1 VIATASAQH
10 LEFVRTLGADE
21 ALDYRAPDLPES
33 LHDIDVVIDGV
44 SAANIASIY
53 PAMKPGSVAISL
65 FEFTSQSLRDLMT
78 ALVGLVVAGT
88 LEVVRSQTPP
98 GPGGLS
104 SRRPQTRQSRYR
116 ALSPPANL

>member
-1 VIATASAQH
+1 V
-10 LEFVRTLGADE
+10 LVRLVLVLGSVWQLLSI

-88 LEVVRSQTPP
+88 LEVVVSQTYPLDQAALAQE
-98 GPGGLS
+98 GHKRGKVVIGL
-104 SRRPQTRQSRYR
+104 
-116 ALSPPANL
+116 